1 MFSHINASN
10 TILVRKKEIV
20 STIKNNANYYFKK
33 VGQVRQTLFS
43 TCKALREVDVMWT
56 NIYVH
61 KRLFF
66 CVNKHRKIN
75 VEANPSYDALHSN
88 PLPHLVFEL
97 LHSLKK
103 HQAPVN

>member
-43 TCKALREVDVMWT
+43 TCKALREVDVM
-56 NIYVH
+56 
-61 KRLFF
+61 
-66 CVNKHRKIN
+66 
-75 VEANPSYDALHSN
+75 
-88 PLPHLVFEL
+88 
-97 LHSLKK
+97 
-103 HQAPVN
+103 